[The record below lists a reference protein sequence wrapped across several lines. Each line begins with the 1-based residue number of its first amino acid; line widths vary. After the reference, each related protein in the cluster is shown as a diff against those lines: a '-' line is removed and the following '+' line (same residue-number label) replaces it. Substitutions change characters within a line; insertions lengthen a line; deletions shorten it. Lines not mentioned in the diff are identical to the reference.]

1 MKVRLD
7 LSKHC
12 IETAIRKQY
21 HRTLSRYF
29 KTPDQREALQAELEV
44 LIHAMESFDFPL
56 LRRTY
61 PELEGH
67 GSHEVILEM
76 DGGNHPVVH
85 LNGERILN

>member
-1 MKVRLD
+1 MKIRLD

-21 HRTLSRYF
+21 HQQISRYF
-29 KTPDQREALQAELEV
+29 RIPDEREHLQAEIEV
-44 LIHAMESFDFPL
+44 LIRALESFDFPL

-67 GSHEVILEM
+67 CSSEVILET
-76 DGGNHPVVH
+76 NVQKHPVVR
-85 LNGERILN
+85 LNGERI

>member
-1 MKVRLD
+1 MRIRLD

-21 HRTLSRYF
+21 HQKIFRYF
-29 KTPDQREALQAELEV
+29 KIPVEREQLQAEIEV
-44 LIHAMESFDFPL
+44 LLHALEKLDFSL

-67 GSHEVILEM
+67 CSHEIILET
-76 DGGNHPVVH
+76 DEGNHPVIR
-85 LNGERILN
+85 LSGERMLK

>member
-1 MKVRLD
+1 MLD

-12 IETAIRKQY
+12 IETAVRKQY
-21 HRTLSRYF
+21 HKTLSRYF
-29 KTPDQREALQAELEV
+29 KTPDHRTQLQAELEV
-44 LIHAMESFDFPL
+44 LIHAMENFDFSH

-67 GSHEVILEM
+67 GSHEVILET
-76 DGGNHPVVH
+76 DDRNYPVIR

>member
-1 MKVRLD
+1 MKIRLD

-21 HRTLSRYF
+21 HQKISRYF
-29 KTPDQREALQAELEV
+29 RTPVDRTHLQSEIEV
-44 LIHAMESFDFPL
+44 LINALENFDFML

-67 GSHEVILEM
+67 CSHEVVLET
-76 DGGNHPVVH
+76 DDLGQPVIRSGV
-85 LNGERILN
+85 RILN